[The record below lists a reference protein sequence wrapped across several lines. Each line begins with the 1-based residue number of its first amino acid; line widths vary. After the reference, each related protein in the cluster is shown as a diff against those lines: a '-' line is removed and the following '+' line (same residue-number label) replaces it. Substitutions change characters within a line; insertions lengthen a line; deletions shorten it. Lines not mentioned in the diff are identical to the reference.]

1 MNNKQEC
8 QIRVNTT
15 LEHCADQQ
23 SENYKDLQHVQ
34 ARLGELIL
42 KLSGKSTPVATCGGV
57 GQPDQPPALLYGL
70 LDDLRSEGGL
80 VGAILADIER
90 LEEML

>member
-1 MNNKQEC
+1 MNTKQDC
-8 QIRVNTT
+8 QLRVNTT
-15 LEHCADQQ
+15 LENCADQQ
-23 SENYKDLQHVQ
+23 SVNYKDLQHVQ
-34 ARLGELIL
+34 AKLGELIL
-42 KLSGKSTPVATCGGV
+42 KLSGKSTPVASCGVV

-80 VGAILADIER
+80 IGTILADINH